1 ESEDGKAGK
10 SRTWTFAPTKPMSSY
25 LVALVIGDIAS
36 TQEETVSSTPIRVW
50 GLKGKEQMGEYAH
63 RYTARL
69 LPYYEDYFDL
79 PYHFDKYDQVA
90 VPGFSAGAMEN
101 SGLVLFR
108 QPLLLMNPATSSWR
122 QEKTIAK
129 VVAHEFA
136 HMWFGNVV
144 TMRWW
149 DDLWLNE

>member
-1 ESEDGKAGK
+1 G
-10 SRTWTFAPTKPMSSY
+10 RF
-25 LVALVIGDIAS
+25 
-36 TQEETVSSTPIRVW
+36 
-50 GLKGKEQMGEYAH
+50 AH

-90 VPGFSAGAMEN
+90 APGFSAGAMEN

-108 QPLLLMNPATSSWR
+108 QALLLMEPATASWR
-122 QEKTIAK
+122 QEKNIAK

-144 TMRWW
+144 TMSWW
-149 DDLWLNE
+149 DDLWLNESFAEWMANKAVDALDPDYHVWDDFQSGK